1 MPEPDVLRRLRG
13 VLQDAAELA
22 SRSGVRD
29 TMEKAAL
36 DYVTN
41 VDRELDALLTARLAV
56 DVADA
61 PVLSEERP
69 IDGAQGVGRFWVID
83 PLDGTHNF
91 LAGVPF
97 AAISAALF
105 DGDDV
110 TVAGV
115 CDLATAEVY
124 LAERGA
130 GCWLDGKRLT
140 LPAVPPALI
149 GVSSG
154 AMDALMRR
162 PDCYAR
168 LRQTGKLRNFGAQAL
183 HHCYVARGRLA
194 LAVSEEAKLWDDAAG
209 RLVVEEAGGNYASL
223 GRGGWGV
230 QSWQEPM
237 RSICGHPGAFVTA
250 RELFSDI
257 WIR

>member
-1 MPEPDVLRRLRG
+1 MPEPDILRRLRD
-13 VLQDAAELA
+13 VLRRAGELA
-22 SRSGVRD
+22 GRSGVRD
-29 TMEKAAL
+29 TMKKGAL

-41 VDRELDALLTARLAV
+41 VDRELDVLLTAGLAA
-56 DVADA
+56 DVTDA

-69 IDGAQGVGRFWVID
+69 IDGALGVGRFWVID

-91 LAGVPF
+91 LAGIPF
-97 AAISAALF
+97 TAISAALF

-110 TVAGV
+110 VLAGV

-130 GCWLDGKRLT
+130 GCWLNGKRLT
-140 LPAVPPALI
+140 LPGVPPALV
-149 GVSSG
+149 GLSSG
-154 AMDALMRR
+154 AMDALMQR

-194 LAVSEEAKLWDDAAG
+194 LAISEEARLWDDAAG
-209 RLVVEEAGGNYASL
+209 RLVVEEAGGRYATL
-223 GRGGWGV
+223 GRGGWSLK
-230 QSWQEPM
+230 SWQQPM
-237 RSICGHPGAFVTA
+237 RSISGHPGLVADA
-250 RELFSDI
+250 RDLLSNI
-257 WIR
+257 WIS